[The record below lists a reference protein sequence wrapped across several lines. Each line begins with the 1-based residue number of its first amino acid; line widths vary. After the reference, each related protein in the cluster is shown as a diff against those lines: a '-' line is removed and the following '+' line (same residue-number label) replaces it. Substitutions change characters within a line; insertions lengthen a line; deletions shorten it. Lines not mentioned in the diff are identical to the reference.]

1 MYSSKQRKQN
11 NEEAERLARPM
22 AERRA
27 LRQRRLEKT
36 AEERETRLVFA
47 LNLFAIFN
55 TIITKNMW
63 SNCYRNG

>member
-22 AERRA
+22 ARRRA
-27 LRQRRLEKT
+27 RRQRMLKKT

-47 LNLFAIFN
+47 LILFPVLIQQLR
-55 TIITKNMW
+55 KHVEQLL
-63 SNCYRNG
+63 